1 PACCSKT
8 GKNTEHELNRI
19 HLSHGSV
26 MSLAIVH
33 SRATL
38 GIEAPLV
45 TVEVHLS
52 GGLPAFTIVGLP
64 ETVVK
69 ESRERVRSAILNA
82 QLNFP
87 QRGSTVNLAPAD
99 LPKSGGR
106 GDLAIAVGIRAGAEQ
121 VDAPRVAQ
129 SICMGELAPT
139 GEVRRVNGILPG
151 VLA

>member
-1 PACCSKT
+1 
-8 GKNTEHELNRI
+8 
-19 HLSHGSV
+19 

-69 ESRERVRSAILNA
+69 LQN
-82 QLNFP
+82 
-87 QRGSTVNLAPAD
+87 T
-99 LPKSGGR
+99 
-106 GDLAIAVGIRAGAEQ
+106 
-121 VDAPRVAQ
+121 
-129 SICMGELAPT
+129 
-139 GEVRRVNGILPG
+139 
-151 VLA
+151 